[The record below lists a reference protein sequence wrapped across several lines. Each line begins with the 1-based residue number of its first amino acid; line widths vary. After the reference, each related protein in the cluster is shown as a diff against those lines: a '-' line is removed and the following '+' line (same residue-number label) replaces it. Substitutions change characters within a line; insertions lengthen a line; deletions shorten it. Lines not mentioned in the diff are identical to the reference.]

1 MQHLF
6 DLPKIKVWRAH
17 RHVAHVDQAQAVA
30 LHHDVAWM
38 QIPVDQR
45 AGPLGAHQSLLQK
58 PALTIIEEFTRIH
71 ISARERDSIGEVVG
85 VTRNRMDLLAKA
97 HVHRHHIIQALEIF
111 LHVKRQ
117 CVRLQHLVHHARASA
132 ALHHVEG
139 DSGWNASYKRLC
151 SKCFF
156 SFGAPL
162 VDEVEVQL
170 HDGLFIHF
178 IALAVCT
185 LGDHLQSLHRQLP
198 VLALEMQ
205 DALEAS
211 HLQNLCDRLTHV
223 LQQQGSLSRLHLL
236 MCKQQH
242 AQPN

>member
-38 QIPVDQR
+38 QVPVDQR

-58 PALTIIEEFTRIH
+58 RALAIIEEFTRIH

-117 CVRLQHLVHHARASA
+117 RVRLQHLIHHARASA

-139 DSGWNASYKRLC
+139 ESGWNASHKRLC
-151 SKCFF
+151 RKCLF
-156 SFGAPL
+156 SFGVRL

-170 HDGLFIHF
+170 HDGFFIHF
-178 IALAVCT
+178 IALPVGT
-185 LGDHLQSLHRQLP
+185 LGDHLQSLHR
-198 VLALEMQ
+198 
-205 DALEAS
+205 
-211 HLQNLCDRLTHV
+211 
-223 LQQQGSLSRLHLL
+223 
-236 MCKQQH
+236 
-242 AQPN
+242 